1 MAHPMRS
8 VPQRSAANPSG
19 FQALLPEWVPWL
31 QTGLTAM
38 LAVLFLVMV
47 GKLRQQSTQLHQ
59 LRERVQGLENSR
71 ALERTT
77 ALEAQLRSTAARL
90 QALERTNAEL
100 ESLSDTNARLR
111 QEVQQ
116 LRGPVA
122 PAGPSLAEPAPVLP
136 ATPPPLPPIR
146 P

>member
-1 MAHPMRS
+1 
-8 VPQRSAANPSG
+8 
-19 FQALLPEWVPWL
+19 
-31 QTGLTAM
+31 M

-59 LRERVQGLENSR
+59 LRERVEGLENSR

-116 LRGPVA
+116 LRRPVA